1 MTLQLFQQQKVA
13 PLIYS
18 ACLAVNATKGLTPL
32 ALKVLFNNNFF
43 QKQIIF
49 MHQSIVFES
58 TDHDV
63 AKTELVD
70 TEQSM
75 KKFGSQVLSIHY
87 FLVCES

>member
-43 QKQIIF
+43 QEQIIL
-49 MHQSIVFES
+49 MHQSVFES

-63 AKTELVD
+63 VKKELVD

-75 KKFGSQVLSIHY
+75 KKFGSRVLSIHY
-87 FLVCES
+87 FLVCE

>member
-18 ACLAVNATKGLTPL
+18 ACLAVNATKGSTPL
-32 ALKVLFNNNFF
+32 ALKGLFNNKFN
-43 QKQIIF
+43 QEQIIL

-63 AKTELVD
+63 V
-70 TEQSM
+70 
-75 KKFGSQVLSIHY
+75 KKRARRY
-87 FLVCES
+87 